1 MLRYFS
7 WASVLTF
14 LGSLLTAWATY
25 HFRSRNKQRLRE
37 RWVLA
42 GVIVASGGGLLA
54 SFEQAAHEQ
63 QIVDMTSGGDSFC
76 HVVFLF
82 PSDLQNKPQ
91 LGITL
96 VGKNPLHNLHVVIRD
111 VDRLR
116 AALPNVTRETEQ
128 RRFSSSEEI
137 ENFDKLSTQIS
148 IPSLGPSGTTLR
160 VKGFEFPENVDRIT
174 YTVNFSTP
182 FQQFDQYLKLRKV
195 NGKWKQAYRVHRE
208 DESGKGVVVLQ
219 EHVEEGFPPDK
230 GGKVD
235 WSYLLND

>member
-1 MLRYFS
+1 MLRFFS

-14 LGSLLTAWATY
+14 VGSILTAWATY
-25 HFRSRNKQRLRE
+25 HFRSRNKQRFRE
-37 RWVLA
+37 GWVLV
-42 GVIVASGGGLLA
+42 GVFVASVGGLLA

-63 QIVDMTSGGDSFC
+63 KIVDMTSGGDSFC

-82 PSDLQNKPQ
+82 PSDVQNQPQ

-116 AALPNVTRETEQ
+116 AALPNLPLETEKP
-128 RRFSSSEEI
+128 RFGTSEEI
-137 ENFDKLSTQIS
+137 EKLDKLSKQIS

-160 VKGFEFPENVDRIT
+160 VKGFEFPENVNRIT

-235 WSYLLND
+235 WNWLPND